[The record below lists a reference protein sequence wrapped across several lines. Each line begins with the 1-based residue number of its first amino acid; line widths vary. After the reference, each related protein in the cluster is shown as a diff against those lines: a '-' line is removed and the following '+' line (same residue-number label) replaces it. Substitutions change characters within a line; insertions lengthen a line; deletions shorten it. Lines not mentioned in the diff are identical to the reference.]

1 MHRRS
6 PPAPPHQADTPHN
19 IHLLLTQNH
28 HHYDP
33 MLHLPRMW
41 QPQHHPPHRR
51 LERMLRLR
59 IFLDRP
65 PAADTLTHAP
75 NCRKKYSEPARKLLR
90 TRKKNCSESARE
102 LLRARKKPAKNPQKN
117 ILQPLQSYNAPT
129 RILQRPCT
137 VATRPL
143 YGQYKA
149 LVVFVQGPCTK
160 MCPLRLE
167 IR

>member
-28 HHYDP
+28 HHYEP
-33 MLHLPRMW
+33 MHHLPRMR

-90 TRKKNCSESARE
+90 TRKKIAPSPQETRS
-102 LLRARKKPAKNPQKN
+102 KPAKNPQKTRKKTFSSHSN
-117 ILQPLQSYNAPT
+117 RTTPLHEYYKGLVRSLQGL
-129 RILQRPCT
+129 CT
-137 VATRPL
+137 DSTRPL
-143 YGQYKA
+143 
-149 LVVFVQGPCTK
+149 
-160 MCPLRLE
+160 
-167 IR
+167 